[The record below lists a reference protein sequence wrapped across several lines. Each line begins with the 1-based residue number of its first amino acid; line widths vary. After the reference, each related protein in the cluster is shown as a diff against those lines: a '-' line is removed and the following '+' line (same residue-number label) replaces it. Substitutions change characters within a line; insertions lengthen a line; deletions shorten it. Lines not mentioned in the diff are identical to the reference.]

1 MLDFSY
7 IFVLLIMFYSLKIKW
22 SNMKS
27 YIVTLLS
34 LAFITS
40 TQLSAQQHKAASSAE
55 SPTVVLTS
63 INSGE
68 KVPASDSWD
77 HLTTLNFYNQT
88 DQVVQ
93 YIRKDKNTTDIGPHA
108 QLMLAHNLKK
118 QGKYE
123 QASQWYQAYQ
133 KYDFQKGKHFSESCQ
148 TAIALRNKLEQQRI
162 YPLNINSGDSEFSPC
177 ISSDGLLFFRMNQSI
192 ENAEPTCRYNWM
204 LAEGEE
210 ANFERESKVD
220 QRFSAPENIIF
231 MDISPSGKKVVFTKL
246 TDQSCFNGY
255 LTPQGMAT
263 YEADILPNGD
273 WAEIRPLPF
282 NTVGQRTAY
291 ATYGTSDDVLYF
303 ASDILSGFGGFD
315 IYRAEREDNRTW
327 TTPQNL
333 GPKINTEGNEITP
346 KFNGSI
352 MSFASDYHKGLGGFD
367 LFFCVKDKNKFLPP
381 VNAGSPI
388 NSSMDDW
395 NLVFVDRESGYL
407 VSNRSDASANS
418 DLYFFED
425 LEESPQPK
433 ALQVNYSKPKAEVF
447 SSVTAFPLSWSQAQI
462 DEYKNKPDNKDP
474 VRVKYTVQIAVIS
487 KDNNSFNRLQK
498 ELGDLDDLYK
508 VYFEDVVKIRVG
520 SYEKELPATLTLQK
534 VKSRGYTDA
543 FIVTEK
549 MIVASSSN
557 KKDSKN
563 LSSRSNSSPKANSQ
577 KVHINGDGEYMVRL
591 ATYLHPD
598 NFDAT
603 RVSGLGEINSLEK
616 GPYTIFLLG
625 HYRTIEAAQKVKSKA
640 KNQGFTNAQIIRLEG
655 DDIIRVSVN

>member
-1 MLDFSY
+1 MK
-7 IFVLLIMFYSLKIKW
+7 IFF
-22 SNMKS
+22 
-27 YIVTLLS
+27 VTLLS
-34 LAFITS
+34 LAFISS
-40 TQLSAQQHKAASSAE
+40 TQLSAQQQKAISKAE
-55 SPTVVLTS
+55 SPMVVLTS
-63 INSGE
+63 SNSAE
-68 KVPASDSWD
+68 EISESKSLE
-77 HLTTLNFYNQT
+77 HLSTLNFYNQT

-93 YIRKDKNTTDIGPHA
+93 YIQKDKSPMEIAPHA

-123 QASQWYQAYQ
+123 QACQWYKAYQ
-133 KYDFQKGKHFSESCQ
+133 KYDFQNGKHFLESCR
-148 TAIALRNKLEQQRI
+148 TATTLQNKLEQQRI
-162 YPLNINSGDSEFSPC
+162 YPLNINSSESEFSPC
-177 ISSDGLLFFRMNQSI
+177 ASSKGLLFFRMNQSI
-192 ENAEPTCRYNWM
+192 ANSKPTCQFKWM

-210 ANFERESKVD
+210 ANFERENEVE
-220 QRFSAPENIIF
+220 QRFSVPENIVF
-231 MDISPSGKKVVFTKL
+231 MDISPSGEKVVFTKL

-303 ASDILSGFGGFD
+303 SSDIPSGFGGFD
-315 IYRAEREDNRTW
+315 IYRAEREDDRMW

-346 KFNGSI
+346 KYNGSI
-352 MSFASDYHKGLGGFD
+352 MSFSSDYHKGLGGFD
-367 LFFCVKDKNKFLPP
+367 IFFCVKDKNKFLPP
-381 VNAGSPI
+381 VNAGRPI

-407 VSNRSDASANS
+407 VSNRSDASAHS
-418 DLYFFED
+418 DLYYFED

-433 ALQVNYSKPKAEVF
+433 ALQVNYTKPKSKVF
-447 SSVTAFPLSWSQAQI
+447 SSVTAYPLSWSQSQI
-462 DEYKNKPDNKDP
+462 EDYKKKPENNEP

-487 KDNNSFNRLQK
+487 KNNNSFERLQK
-498 ELGDLDDLYK
+498 ELGDLDNLYK

-520 SYEKELPATLTLQK
+520 SYENELPATLMLQK
-534 VKSRGYTDA
+534 VKSRGYSDA

-549 MIVASSSN
+549 MIVASHS
-557 KKDSKN
+557 KKQESKRMTA
-563 LSSRSNSSPKANSQ
+563 RSNAESKGNNPHKTDL
-577 KVHINGDGEYMVRL
+577 NGDGDYMVRL

-603 RVSGLGEINSLEK
+603 RVSGLGHIKSLEK

-625 HYRTIEAAQKVKSKA
+625 HYSTIEEAQKVQSKA
-640 KNQGFTNAQIIRLEG
+640 KNKGFTNAQIIRLEG
-655 DDIIRVSVN
+655 KDIVRVSVN